1 MDILGWKEN
10 EMENIAPPLQLLLCV
25 KRSLEKGQTVRQG
38 TVLFMKQ
45 APAEFSDVVAKWH
58 SLLQQGL
65 PTKILLQGIP
75 SMHRRVLLQIME
87 RGIKG
92 ESIYNHLCQLEI
104 EIIEAC
110 HDEIGH
116 KLARLPFLLMIP
128 LLLMQFPAILLLLF
142 GPLMQNFFHSFG
154 GG

>member
-1 MDILGWKEN
+1 
-10 EMENIAPPLQLLLCV
+10 MENIAPPLQLLLCV

-38 TVLFMKQ
+38 TVIFLKQ
-45 APAEFSDVVAKWH
+45 IGGEFTDVVAKWH
-58 SLLQQGL
+58 SLQLQGL
-65 PTKILLQGIP
+65 STSELLKNIS
-75 SMHRRVLLQIME
+75 SMHRKVLLQIME

-110 HDEIGH
+110 NDEISQ
-116 KLARLPFLLMIP
+116 KLARLPFLLLIP
-128 LLLMQFPAILLLLF
+128 LLLMQFPAILMLLF

-154 GG
+154 SG